1 MAYKQKTKQYI
12 INSAKQPA
20 YFIQDDFI
28 ILNLNANFPK
38 KDNFSKLNSNL
49 RELKS
54 FGNVINLCNL
64 ASLCYKFEMEY
75 ASQETLD
82 CVKKIVKIIK
92 DHNFTI
98 VQNNVYNYG
107 EIDMKPIDKLVSFD
121 PTHDII
127 YCNNILIECLKVLG
141 YVDNQLYDIIDFSK
155 NLRHVIPEDLADKL
169 PIQNKKNSG
178 CYQMIKELLC

>member
-82 CVKKIVKIIK
+82 FVKKIAHKAYF
-92 DHNFTI
+92 HL
-98 VQNNVYNYG
+98 
-107 EIDMKPIDKLVSFD
+107 EIL
-121 PTHDII
+121 H
-127 YCNNILIECLKVLG
+127 
-141 YVDNQLYDIIDFSK
+141 
-155 NLRHVIPEDLADKL
+155 
-169 PIQNKKNSG
+169 
-178 CYQMIKELLC
+178 